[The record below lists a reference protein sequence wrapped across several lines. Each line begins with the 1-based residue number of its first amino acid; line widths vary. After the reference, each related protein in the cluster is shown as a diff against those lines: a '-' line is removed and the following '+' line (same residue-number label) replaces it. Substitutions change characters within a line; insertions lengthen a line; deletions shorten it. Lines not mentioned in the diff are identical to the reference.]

1 MRSYES
7 KNVFVLRSFYCNMNV
22 LHAVRLPIFCHRLS
36 CYLTRTFR
44 AWAYLAGFQEY
55 NSRSDPFGKRLTS
68 LYARWT
74 NKARYL
80 PHHIFCDER
89 AMLRCRPQLPRS
101 THGTP
106 GTITLYPHHPLPPP
120 PFSDKEQ
127 FPFSDSGFPSEAL
140 LNSTNYLVKDLT
152 TVL

>member
-36 CYLTRTFR
+36 CYLTSTFR

-55 NSRSDPFGKRLTS
+55 NSRSDPFGKRSTS

-106 GTITLYPHHPLPPP
+106 GTMTPLLARKSVA
-120 PFSDKEQ
+120 FY
-127 FPFSDSGFPSEAL
+127 DSGSPYTEARVIKHKLTFHNASWHKRYLPL
-140 LNSTNYLVKDLT
+140 L
-152 TVL
+152 